1 MCKLPE
7 LENVAIYHTNH
18 VSVVILHTLITL
30 DCILLQNHMHLE
42 YELLVLLFLSRMHV
56 NA

>member
-30 DCILLQNHMHLE
+30 LQNHMHLE